1 MLQREESRH
10 DFAFIAGVVIGA
22 AAGAIATLAL
32 APAAGSD
39 TRDKVRQSV
48 STLDVETVKQR
59 ANTLSS
65 SAREAAQR
73 SKETVSATAQR
84 GKETVSATAQT
95 AAQRGKDKVN
105 ELAAMRGGSSSDEWL
120 EEATDVAE
128 TVETAGDTFVE
139 ETVSDVAAAVPEP
152 QAEAEKPGAAE

>member
-59 ANTLSS
+59 ANTLST
-65 SAREAAQR
+65 SARGA
-73 SKETVSATAQR
+73 AQR

-120 EEATDVAE
+120 EEATEVAE
-128 TVETAGDTFVE
+128 TVDTAGDTFVE
-139 ETVSDVAAAVPEP
+139 ETVSDVAAAVPDP
-152 QAEAEKPGAAE
+152 QAEVEKPGPAE